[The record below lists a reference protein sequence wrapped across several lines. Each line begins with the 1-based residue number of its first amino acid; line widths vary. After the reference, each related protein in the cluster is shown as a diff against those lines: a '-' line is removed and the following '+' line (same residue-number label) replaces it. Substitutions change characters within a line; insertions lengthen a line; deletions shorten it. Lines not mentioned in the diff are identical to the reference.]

1 MLRLLLLFLVP
12 SIPVQAVELLRDRH
26 AGEEYVFEAIQ
37 SEITATVD
45 AAAATAIAT
54 DWATHFYGD
63 LLGVESCEFRNKPIR
78 FWLIS
83 FAQSNRGEKVY
94 AVVLPDGV
102 IVELHTLRRS

>member
-1 MLRLLLLFLVP
+1 MLRLLLLFLIE
-12 SIPVQAVELLRDRH
+12 SSAVQGMEILRNRY

-37 SEITATVD
+37 SEITATMD
-45 AAAATAIAT
+45 AAGATAIAI
-54 DWATHFYGD
+54 DWAAHFYGN

-83 FAQSNRGEKVY
+83 FTQSNRREKVY

-102 IVELHTLRRS
+102 IVEPHTLRRS

>member
-1 MLRLLLLFLVP
+1 MLRLLLPFLIP
-12 SIPVQAVELLRDRH
+12 SIPVQAVELLRNRH

-45 AAAATAIAT
+45 AAGATKRAT

-63 LLGVESCEFRNKPIR
+63 LLGAEMCEFRNKPIR

-83 FAQSNRGEKVY
+83 FAQSNHREKVY

-102 IVELHTLRRS
+102 IIEPHTLRRS

>member
-1 MLRLLLLFLVP
+1 MLRLLLPFLIP
-12 SIPVQAVELLRDRH
+12 SIPVQAVELLRNRH

-45 AAAATAIAT
+45 AAGATKRAT

-63 LLGVESCEFRNKPIR
+63 LLGVEMCEFRNKPIR

-83 FAQSNRGEKVY
+83 FAQSNRREKVY

-102 IVELHTLRRS
+102 IVEPHTLRRS

>member
-1 MLRLLLLFLVP
+1 LLFLIQ
-12 SIPVQAVELLRDRH
+12 SIPVQAVEVLRDRH

-37 SEITATVD
+37 SEVTATVD
-45 AAAATAIAT
+45 AAGANAIAA

-83 FAQSNRGEKVY
+83 FAQSNRSEKVY

-102 IVELHTLRRS
+102 IVEPH

>member
-1 MLRLLLLFLVP
+1 MLRLLLLFLIQ
-12 SIPVQAVELLRDRH
+12 SSAVQAMEILRDRH

-45 AAAATAIAT
+45 AAGATAIAT

-63 LLGVESCEFRNKPIR
+63 LLGIESCEFRNKPIR

-83 FAQSNRGEKVY
+83 LLDPAATKKSTPSYYQTEQSSS
-94 AVVLPDGV
+94 
-102 IVELHTLRRS
+102 HTH